1 MPLQV
6 DTATR
11 ERSLESQLQLARR
24 HLGTAE
30 QQAGAQAE
38 PASHDKDPPANSI
51 AEELAQVCPSDRSPT
66 DAPPLSP
73 ASHRPPPACAQAR
86 AAIEEQKS
94 VASHWMRS
102 CKQAAC
108 PAGRMGRRLTQRT
121 CHMHGPSRVA
131 PPKPWHRCRPTRRS
145 RAQSWPRA
153 TLPSARAAAGTRGA
167 CAGSRPAHGMGP
179 PRERRARGHRPQ
191 LPAGTRTCG
200 RGASMVVCAW
210 HVHGMCMACAGW
222 ARSCSSFARSW
233 VSSVRGRHSCKQRCR
248 R

>member
-1 MPLQV
+1 LC
-6 DTATR
+6 AGASGNR
-11 ERSLESQLQLARR
+11 GAEERCVSLDALV
-24 HLGTAE
+24 
-30 QQAGAQAE
+30 QAGGLPRRQNG
-38 PASHDKDPPANSI
+38 PAAHTAHMP
-51 AEELAQVCPSDRSPT
+51 
-66 DAPPLSP
+66 DAWPLS
-73 ASHRPPPACAQAR
+73 
-86 AAIEEQKS
+86 
-94 VASHWMRS
+94 
-102 CKQAAC
+102 
-108 PAGRMGRRLTQRT
+108 
-121 CHMHGPSRVA
+121 SR

>member
-1 MPLQV
+1 MHGGMHGGVRMPLQV

-38 PASHDKDPPANSI
+38 PASHDKDAPANSI

-131 PPKPWHRCRPTRRS
+131 PPNLGTGAGRRAEAGRRVG
-145 RAQSWPRA
+145 RAQHCPPLA
-153 TLPSARAAAGTRGA
+153 PLLVHVGHVRAAGRHTGW
-167 CAGSRPAHGMGP
+167 
-179 PRERRARGHRPQ
+179 GHRGSVGRVAIGLNCPQ
-191 LPAGTRTCG
+191 GRALAGE
-200 RGASMVVCAW
+200 VQAW
-210 HVHGMCMACAGW
+210 WYVHGMCMACAWHAQAGR
-222 ARSCSSFARSW
+222 AAAQAS
-233 VSSVRGRHSCKQRCR
+233 RGAGCR
-248 R
+248 A